1 MQAAQALAGYTLGGA
16 DLLRRAMGK
25 KIQSEMDAQR
35 EMFIKG
41 AMEHSQVPEDRASYI
56 FDQIDKFA
64 GYGFNKSHAA
74 AYALIAYWTAW
85 LKANYPV
92 QFMAASMTLDMQ
104 NTDKLAIFK
113 QELDRMQV
121 QLLPPDINQSAVEF
135 AVEGDAIRYALA
147 ALKGVGEGAM
157 QALVAT
163 RKAGGPFRDLYDIAA
178 RVDAGVMNKR
188 QFEQLAASGA
198 FDSLNPNRAQVYAAA
213 EMMLRHAQSLAAEK
227 KSGQSSLFGGAAETL
242 AAPPMPT
249 VNKWDPLET
258 LRQEFDAVG
267 FYLSAH
273 PLDARTQQLEKMK
286 VMTHAAI
293 TERMGSRSSDQAD
306 MAGVLLK
313 KQIRV
318 SPKTGNKYA
327 FLQMSDATGVFEGM
341 VFSETLARVKD
352 QLVEGESFFL
362 RVAVDQKE
370 EGQLRFTIQ
379 DIDLL
384 DTKLAGRIRR
394 VEIGMTGEKALSNL
408 QEILK
413 VEGAG
418 AAQIFVTV
426 PVRDGLTAELKLP
439 GKWNFSAAARNALL
453 RIDGVTGVT
462 EQ

>member
-1 MQAAQALAGYTLGGA
+1 
-16 DLLRRAMGK
+16 
-25 KIQSEMDAQR
+25 
-35 EMFIKG
+35 
-41 AMEHSQVPEDRASYI
+41 
-56 FDQIDKFA
+56 
-64 GYGFNKSHAA
+64 
-74 AYALIAYWTAW
+74 
-85 LKANYPV
+85 
-92 QFMAASMTLDMQ
+92 
-104 NTDKLAIFK
+104 
-113 QELDRMQV
+113 
-121 QLLPPDINQSAVEF
+121 
-135 AVEGDAIRYALA
+135 
-147 ALKGVGEGAM
+147 
-157 QALVAT
+157 
-163 RKAGGPFRDLYDIAA
+163 
-178 RVDAGVMNKR
+178 MNKR

-198 FDSLNPNRAQVYAAA
+198 FDTLNPNRAQVYAAA

-227 KSGQSSLFGGAAETL
+227 KSGQSSLFGGGSDTAL

-273 PLDARTQQLEKMK
+273 PLDARVQQLEKMK
-286 VMTHAAI
+286 VVTHAAI
-293 TERMGSRSSDQAD
+293 AERMGSRSSDQAD

-341 VFSETLARVKD
+341 MFSETLARVKD

-394 VEIGMTGEKALSNL
+394 VEIVMTGEKALPNL
-408 QEILK
+408 QEIFK

-418 AAQIFVTV
+418 AAQIYVTV
-426 PVRDGLTAELKLP
+426 PVREGLTAELKLP